1 MARTEFINFTYS
13 SDQTQPVEIQQ
24 SGVYLEPGE
33 EVVLDYIIPENGL
46 IFTIIVQIPSGVN
59 GTTLFRL
66 ILNSRQIFP
75 SQGYFTGNDTV
86 LQIPLIVQVKA
97 GDKLQL
103 NVVNRGSNAHWI
115 SVQVGV
121 IYA

>member
-24 SGVYLEPGE
+24 SGVYLEPGQ
-33 EVVLDYIIPENGL
+33 EVVLDYNIPENGQ
-46 IFTIIVQIPSGVN
+46 IFAIIVQVPSGVN

-75 SQGYFTGNDTV
+75 SQGYFTGNGTV